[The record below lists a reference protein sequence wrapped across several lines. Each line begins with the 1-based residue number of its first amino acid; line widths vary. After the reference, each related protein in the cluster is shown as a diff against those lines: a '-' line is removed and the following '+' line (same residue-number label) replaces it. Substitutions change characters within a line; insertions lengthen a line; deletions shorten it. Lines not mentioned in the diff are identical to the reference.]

1 MPFPDSLYVH
11 PRLLERIEA
20 HALAHPEEEV
30 CGLIGAIGRN
40 PVSRYP
46 VTNVADHRARGFEMD
61 SRELID
67 AFKAMRR
74 AGERLFAIYHSHPRG
89 DATPSH
95 EDLDRIGYPDVFQ
108 LIVSLR
114 DDGTT
119 VRGWRF
125 AGDPPRPVEVDLR
138 TRGNFRGS

>member
-1 MPFPDSLYVH
+1 MPFSDSLYVH

-20 HALAHPEEEV
+20 HALAHPAEEV

-46 VTNVADHRARGFEMD
+46 VSNVADHRARRFEMD
-61 SRELID
+61 PRELIT
-67 AFKAMRR
+67 AMRTMR
-74 AGERLFAIYHSHPRG
+74 QTGERLFAIYHSHPHG
-89 DATPSH
+89 AAAPSH
-95 EDLDRIGYPDVFQ
+95 EDLDRIGYRDAFQ

-114 DDGTT
+114 DGGTT

-125 AGDPPRPVEVDLR
+125 AGNPPRPVEVDLR
-138 TRGNFRGS
+138 G